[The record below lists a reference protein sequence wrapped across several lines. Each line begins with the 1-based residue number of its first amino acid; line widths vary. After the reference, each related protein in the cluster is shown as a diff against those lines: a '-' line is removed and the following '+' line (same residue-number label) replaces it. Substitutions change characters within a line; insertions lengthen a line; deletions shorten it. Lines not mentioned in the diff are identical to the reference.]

1 MFKGAL
7 FFCMYSRYFH
17 SHIVIAIRM
26 DVELNSH
33 KAVFI
38 NKNSTDKFKSSLDAD
53 IQGNIYLQKKMVP
66 EFKLCSNFLKIHMLC
81 IMAHLINSLSVT
93 LYNSYSAKMVIES
106 LIIIILCDVNQ
117 PIICIMPDLFIFV
130 QKL

>member
-66 EFKLCSNFLKIHMLC
+66 EFKLCSNFSKDTH
-81 IMAHLINSLSVT
+81 A
-93 LYNSYSAKMVIES
+93 LYNGSFDQFTVS
-106 LIIIILCDVNQ
+106 D
-117 PIICIMPDLFIFV
+117 FI
-130 QKL
+130 

>member
-1 MFKGAL
+1 ME
-7 FFCMYSRYFH
+7 
-17 SHIVIAIRM
+17 
-26 DVELNSH
+26 VELNSH

-53 IQGNIYLQKKMVP
+53 ILGIIYLQEKKWCLNLNCVP
-66 EFKLCSNFLKIHMLC
+66 IFLKIHMPC